1 MASLKEIK
9 GRINSVNGTLKIT
22 SAMKM
27 VASSKLHKVQ
37 GVIANMIPYEQEM
50 HRILYRLLSDG
61 SAPSCT
67 EYVSSR
73 PVKRVAVVAVASNTA
88 LCGAFNANAIRHFRE
103 TVDEY
108 FQAGLSKEDIDVYAI
123 GKKMSDAAESD
134 GFNLKGDFGR
144 LADRHVY
151 ADVSAFAKIL
161 IDSWL
166 NREVDRIELVYNHYS
181 SSASQYP
188 VRETYLP
195 FRNPSD
201 EAQRK
206 DGEEGQSYMNDYI
219 IEPDAASVLKE
230 LLPKVLVLKIYTM
243 LLDANAAEHAART
256 MAMQEATDNGNQLLQ
271 DLTLQFNKQR
281 QQSITDEL
289 LDIVSGSLA

>member
-108 FQAGLSKEDIDVYAI
+108 FQAGLSKEDIDVYAV
-123 GKKMSDAAESD
+123 GKKMSDAAERD

-181 SSASQYP
+181 SSASQSP

-206 DGEEGQSYMNDYI
+206 DGEEGKQQQKRARKEI
-219 IEPDAASVLKE
+219 AAPRAPPHAEGELRAESPLLFGRGDERFGHAAAFFYEGIHFRRILKRYAEGGGE
-230 LLPKVLVLKIYTM
+230 LLRLVG
-243 LLDANAAEHAART
+243 E
-256 MAMQEATDNGNQLLQ
+256 
-271 DLTLQFNKQR
+271 
-281 QQSITDEL
+281 
-289 LDIVSGSLA
+289 